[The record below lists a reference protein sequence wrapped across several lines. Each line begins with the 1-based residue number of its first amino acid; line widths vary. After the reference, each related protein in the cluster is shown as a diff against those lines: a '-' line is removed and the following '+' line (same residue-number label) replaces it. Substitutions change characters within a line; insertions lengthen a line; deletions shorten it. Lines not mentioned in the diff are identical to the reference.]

1 MKLSILIVKIQRD
14 NKYCD
19 LLLESIKQTISLDAE
34 DYEIIVHSN
43 DDVILQNSSAHA
55 TGLTNG
61 YKKTKGEIV
70 LILDPDTYFFAKG
83 WDTELL
89 ADFEKENVV
98 LCASVRCKMYEM
110 PFFYRSHF
118 LAIRDSFY
126 RDLILNQQGFL
137 PQVSNGR
144 MINDMSYKITKFCLD
159 NDKTFVHYK
168 NSCDDDLEKYY
179 RISGETIYN
188 KQGKAFFHHMGR
200 GATKPE
206 RLLDWID
213 FWENNKQ

>member
-159 NDKTFVHYK
+159 NNKTFVHYK

-179 RISGETIYN
+179 RIS
-188 KQGKAFFHHMGR
+188 
-200 GATKPE
+200 
-206 RLLDWID
+206 
-213 FWENNKQ
+213 